1 MAVRPVGRVSETV
14 TVPEVGPIAAASETV
29 IVKVPVC
36 PAAKF
41 PVCDLAMLKS
51 GGRVPMLTI
60 SEALLL
66 AGFVSPPPLTVA
78 VLVTE
83 AGALAAMFT
92 VRVIAG

>member
-1 MAVRPVGRVSETV
+1 MLRFGRGMMATV
-14 TVPEVGPIAAASETV
+14 
-29 IVKVPVC
+29 
-36 PAAKF
+36 
-41 PVCDLAMLKS
+41 
-51 GGRVPMLTI
+51 